1 MESQRGSLL
10 FQTDLRGRSARNLWE
25 GMFREIQMKV
35 NFCNVLVAAVA

>member
-1 MESQRGSLL
+1 MESQGEFLL

-35 NFCNVLVAAVA
+35 EFCNMLVAAVV